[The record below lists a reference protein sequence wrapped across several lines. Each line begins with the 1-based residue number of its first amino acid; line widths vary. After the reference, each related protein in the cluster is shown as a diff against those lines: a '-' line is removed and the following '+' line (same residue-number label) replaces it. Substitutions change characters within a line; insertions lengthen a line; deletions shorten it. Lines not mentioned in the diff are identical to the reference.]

1 MFKTIDELNP
11 SETEREIAAAQSVV
25 AADLDAGAFL
35 VRITPPGQ
43 QPRTLHIL
51 FLPAMPWPGGT
62 LAELLNDTGYY
73 YRQFFLTDDLAE
85 AMTAAAQKLAIW
97 QAMA

>member
-1 MFKTIDELNP
+1 MLKPIDELIP
-11 SETEREIAAAQSVV
+11 TETEREIAAAQSVV

-43 QPRTLHIL
+43 QSRTLHIL
-51 FLPAMPWPGGT
+51 FLPAMPWPGGS

-73 YRQFFLTDDLAE
+73 YRRFFLTDDLAE
-85 AMTAAAQKLAIW
+85 AMTAATQKLAIW